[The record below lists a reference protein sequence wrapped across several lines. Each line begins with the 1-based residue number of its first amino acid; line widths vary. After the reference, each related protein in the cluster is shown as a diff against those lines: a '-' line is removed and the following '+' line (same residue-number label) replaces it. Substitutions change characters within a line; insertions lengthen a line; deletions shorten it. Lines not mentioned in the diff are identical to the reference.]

1 MKRGANIPVS
11 EAPRHRPWQIMF
23 TGHGL
28 EQIDAGTRQVLEQ
41 ILELFTEV
49 GGLVVHTVVGSL
61 SVTRDFPGDY
71 TTQVDQLLAEIFQDN
86 SAVTG
91 IEFLGMENP
100 HTATPDD
107 PYWSADGKAYASIEE
122 AAARGEITPEDA
134 IAAYRRLAAA
144 PK

>member
-1 MKRGANIPVS
+1 VGETSRD
-11 EAPRHRPWQIMF
+11 RPWQIML
-23 TGHGL
+23 TGHRL
-28 EQIDAGTRQVLEQ
+28 EQIDAGTRQALEQ

-49 GGLVVHTVVGSL
+49 GGLVVHTVAGKVN
-61 SVTRDFPGDY
+61 VTRDFPSDY
-71 TTQVDQLLAEIFQDN
+71 TAQVDRLLGAIFKDN
-86 SAVTG
+86 AAVTG
-91 IEFLGMENP
+91 IEFLGLENP

-107 PYWSADGKAYASIEE
+107 PYWSPQGKAYASVER